1 MTNQAHP
8 SVSLAKRL
16 DDVCQKLEK
25 ARIEFEEA
33 TQLVSIALTHIHQRL
48 EDLESW
54 KNEKVSQ

>member
-1 MTNQAHP
+1 MTEYKSP
-8 SVSLAKRL
+8 TEDLEKRL
-16 DDVCQKLEK
+16 DAVLETLEK

-54 KNEKVSQ
+54 KNEKVK